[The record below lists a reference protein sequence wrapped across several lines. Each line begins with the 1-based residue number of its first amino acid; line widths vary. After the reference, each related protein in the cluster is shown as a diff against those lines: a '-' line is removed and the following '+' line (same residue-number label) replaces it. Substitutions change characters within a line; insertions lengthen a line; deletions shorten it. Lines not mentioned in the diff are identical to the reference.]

1 MNNEVENIRNEQRTM
16 NAERRFCWFVL
27 QTKPNAESEVTAK
40 LKQAGVEV
48 FYPRLK
54 TLVRGKK
61 RQVERLK
68 SLFPLY
74 VFVHIEL
81 DNQNIYHMLK
91 YTRGVNRLLGV
102 GGKPLPIPDELVAVI
117 KERVNDEDVVE
128 QALVLK
134 KGDNVRL
141 LSGPLQDLVGILEK
155 PVSDSGRVRVLLEV
169 MHKVV
174 RVETACSDIEQVT

>member
-1 MNNEVENIRNEQRTM
+1 MNNERRTT
-16 NAERRFCWFVL
+16 NDERRFCWFVL
-27 QTKPNAESEVTAK
+27 QTKPNAESEVAVR
-40 LKQAGVEV
+40 LKQANIDF

-61 RQVERLK
+61 RQITRLK
-68 SLFPLY
+68 SLFPSYL
-74 VFVHIEL
+74 FVHIEQ
-81 DNQNIYHMLK
+81 DNYNIYHMLK

-102 GGKPLPIPDELVAVI
+102 GGNPQPVPDAMVEVI
-117 KERVNDEDVVE
+117 RERVNSEDVVE

-141 LSGPLQDLVGILEK
+141 LSGPLQDLVGVLEK
-155 PVSDSGRVRVLLEV
+155 PVSGSGRVRVLLEV

-174 RVETACSDIEQVT
+174 RVELPCSEVEQTA